1 MFNLNK
7 GLCWYCDMTKEK
19 ELAKWSNVWRLLANW
34 NVLTL
39 QEGICFN
46 CTFAETSLL
55 YRGWHGFSFSYSN
68 QTVTFLL
75 LICPSG
81 LLDHNI
87 AFFTTRSH
95 HKITLIRSLKFECLP
110 SLFVCLAVTRFWHV
124 VFPFA
129 CITNASYPLFSN

>member
-1 MFNLNK
+1 MLILRYDK
-7 GLCWYCDMTKEK
+7 RKRVGKMIQRVTSACKC
-19 ELAKWSNVWRLLANW
+19 SP
-34 NVLTL
+34 LTL
-39 QEGICFN
+39 QEGICFD

-55 YRGWHGFSFSYSN
+55 HRGWHGFSFSYSN